1 MARKPKFEGGTKN
14 RILEVA
20 SHMFFEN
27 GFDGTSVRGIMS
39 EVGGEI
45 GLFYYYY
52 KSKDDLFTNALD
64 NFFEPYRKDFA
75 IIVGEAKESPYR
87 AFWNFFVYVKNGVR
101 EFRSKYANNIHRTV
115 KWAIREQTLTVIEP
129 YIEEMVNVF
138 VEFGAKPKMDAKMTA
153 VFLAH
158 GIGSVLLH
166 DEKEWDGD
174 ITGEVQ
180 KAVNLIMGFDEEATK
195 KMFEVINEKQ

>member
-20 SHMFFEN
+20 SHMFFEK

-52 KSKDDLFTNALD
+52 KSKDDLFSNVLD
-64 NFFEPYRKDFA
+64 NFFEPYRKDFEV
-75 IIVGEAKESPYR
+75 IVEEANDKPYR
-87 AFWNFFVYVKNGVR
+87 ALLRFFVYIKKGVR
-101 EFRSKYANNIHRTV
+101 EFRLKYADNMHRTV
-115 KWAIREQTLTVIEP
+115 RWAIREQTLTLIEP
-129 YIEEMVNVF
+129 YIEEIINILMK
-138 VEFGAKPKMDAKMTA
+138 FGAEPRMDAKLTA

-158 GIGSVLLH
+158 GVGSVILH
-166 DEKEWDGD
+166 EDADWVDSVTDEVRR
-174 ITGEVQ
+174 T
-180 KAVNLIMGFDEEATK
+180 VNVIMGLDEETSK
-195 KMFEVINEKQ
+195 RMFEMGGNL